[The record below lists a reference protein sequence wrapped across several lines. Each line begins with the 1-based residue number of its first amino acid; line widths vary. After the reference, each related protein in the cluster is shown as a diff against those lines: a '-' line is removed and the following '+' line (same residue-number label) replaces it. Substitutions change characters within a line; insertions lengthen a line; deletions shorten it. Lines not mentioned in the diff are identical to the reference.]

1 MTVSGEQALVAITA
15 TLRGEDAERPAPP
28 EVTAA
33 AVQLLSLIDSG
44 VDPLLARLR
53 AGLAWVDLPIGR
65 GGLALDPDH
74 QAAAERAAS
83 AAGVPDPPADAAVGV
98 AMVGPA
104 IALFGSDAQLE
115 LLEPAFSG
123 EHRWCQLFSEPDAG
137 SDLASLSTRATRT
150 ESGWRVNGQKVW
162 TSNAS
167 RATHGLLLARTGA
180 ASDRHRG
187 LTMFVFPMDAPGVQ
201 LRPLRQMNGESR
213 FYEVFLE
220 DVELPE
226 SARVGDEAR
235 GWYVAMEV
243 LNRERRSVHSGLVED
258 VLDPVALLARSR
270 PERELHADT
279 WRRLVVTHLTNTL
292 LERRLVA
299 NDLLRVNHFG
309 PLLKLAQTSL
319 YRSVSEVAVDALGPA
334 GQLARYDV
342 GGSGWTADEVS
353 SFLRGRANSI
363 EGGTSE
369 ILRSI
374 VAEQGLGLPKA

>member
-1 MTVSGEQALVAITA
+1 MTDSGEQALVAITA
-15 TLRGEDAERPAPP
+15 TLRGEDTERPAPS
-28 EVTAA
+28 EVTTAA
-33 AVQLLSLIDSG
+33 AHLVSLIDSG

-53 AGLAWVDLPIGR
+53 AGLAWVDLPVGR
-65 GGLALDPDH
+65 GGLGLDPEH
-74 QAAAERAAS
+74 QAAAERVAV
-83 AAGVPDPPADAAVGV
+83 AAGVPEPPADAAVGV

-104 IALFGSDAQLE
+104 IALFGSEAQLDM
-115 LLEPAFSG
+115 LEPAFSG

-137 SDLASLSTRATRT
+137 SDLASLSTRAVRT
-150 ESGWRVNGQKVW
+150 GSGWLVNGQKVW

-187 LTMFVFPMDAPGVQ
+187 LTMFVFPMDTPGVQ

-220 DVELPE
+220 DVELPDA
-226 SARVGDEAR
+226 ARVGDEAR

-243 LNRERRSVHSGLVED
+243 LNRERRSVHRGLVED
-258 VLDPVALLARSR
+258 VLDPVTLLARAR
-270 PERELHADT
+270 PERELHADA

-292 LERRLVA
+292 FERRLVA
-299 NDLLRVNHFG
+299 DDLLRVNHYG
-309 PLLKLAQTSL
+309 PLLKLAQSSL
-319 YRSVSEVAVDALGPA
+319 YRSISEVALDALGPA
-334 GQLARYDV
+334 GQLACYDI
-342 GGSGWTADEVS
+342 GDDGWEADEAF
-353 SFLRGRANSI
+353 SFLRARANSI
-363 EGGTSE
+363 EGGTTE

>member
-1 MTVSGEQALVAITA
+1 MTDSGEQALVAITA
-15 TLRGEDAERPAPP
+15 TLRGEDTERPAPS
-28 EVTAA
+28 EVTTAA
-33 AVQLLSLIDSG
+33 AHLVSLIDSG

-53 AGLAWVDLPIGR
+53 AGLAWVDLPVGR
-65 GGLALDPDH
+65 GGLDLDPEH
-74 QAAAERAAS
+74 QAAAERVAV

-104 IALFGSDAQLE
+104 IALFGSEAQLE
-115 LLEPAFSG
+115 MLEPAFSG

-137 SDLASLSTRATRT
+137 SDLASLSTRAVRT
-150 ESGWRVNGQKVW
+150 GSGWLVNGQKVW

-187 LTMFVFPMDAPGVQ
+187 LTMFVFPMDTPGVQ

-220 DVELPE
+220 DVELPD

-243 LNRERRSVHSGLVED
+243 LNRERRSVHRGLVED

-270 PERELHADT
+270 PERELHADA
-279 WRRLVVTHLTNTL
+279 WRRLLVTHLTNTL
-292 LERRLVA
+292 FERRLVA
-299 NDLLRVNHFG
+299 DDLLRVNHYG
-309 PLLKLAQTSL
+309 PLLKLAQSSL
-319 YRSVSEVAVDALGPA
+319 YRSISEVALDALGPA
-334 GQLARYDV
+334 GQLACYDV
-342 GGSGWTADEVS
+342 GDEDWEADEAF
-353 SFLRGRANSI
+353 SFLRARANSI
-363 EGGTSE
+363 EGGTTE